1 MRRLCRVLAALLIPA
16 ASLVVALSAVAGLV
30 LIIGEDPGRALL
42 TLLRGALGDPEGI
55 GYTLFYATDYV
66 FAGLAVALPFQA
78 GLFNIGGEG
87 QAALGGLGAT
97 LVVLALGDMPAP
109 LVLAAAVIA
118 AAGFGAAWAFVPGV
132 LQARRGSHLVITTI
146 MFNFIAAALMTW
158 LLVEVLIAP
167 GQSALETRTFP
178 SSLWLPTLADITA
191 GTRFD
196 AGEAPLNPIALL
208 ALLAAA
214 IYWILLRR
222 TPLGYEIRAAGI
234 NALAAQAAGI
244 RVPRIILL
252 AVCSGGAFAGLIAI
266 NELFGAQHR
275 LTADLTAGA
284 GFAGIAV
291 ALLGRGHPL
300 GVVLAAVLF
309 GALNQ
314 GGAALSF
321 DMPAVTRDVVIVA
334 EGVVIFVCGTLD
346 GVVRGHIGRSLR
358 TLWTA
363 PARQAA

>member
-1 MRRLCRVLAALLIPA
+1 MARLCRVLLALLIPA
-16 ASLVVALSAVAGLV
+16 ASLATALAAVAGLV
-30 LIIGEDPGRALL
+30 LIIGENPGLALFSL
-42 TLLRGALGDPEGI
+42 VRGALGNPEGI

-66 FAGLAVALPFQA
+66 FAGLAVALPFRA

-97 LVVLALGDMPAP
+97 LVVLAFGNMPAP
-109 LVLAAAVIA
+109 LVFVIA
-118 AAGFGAAWAFVPGV
+118 IVSAAGFGAAWAFVPAL

-146 MFNFIAAALMTW
+146 MFNFIASALMTW
-158 LLVEVLIAP
+158 LLVEILIAP

-178 SSLWLPTLADITA
+178 PALWLPTLADLTA

-196 AGEAPLNPIALL
+196 AGEAPLNPVAFL
-208 ALLAAA
+208 ALLAAT
-214 IYWILLRR
+214 IYWVLLRR
-222 TPLGYEIRAAGI
+222 TPLGYEIRAVGF
-234 NALAAQAAGI
+234 NPLAARAAGI
-244 RVPRIILL
+244 RVPRVIVL
-252 AVCSGGAFAGLIAI
+252 AVCSGGAFAGLIAV

-300 GVVLAAVLF
+300 GIILAAILF

-321 DMPAVTRDVVIVA
+321 DMPGVTRDVVTVA
-334 EGVVIFVCGTLD
+334 EGVVIFVCGMLD
-346 GVVRGHIGRSLR
+346 GVARGHLGQSLR
-358 TLWTA
+358 TLWA
-363 PARQAA
+363 PARQTA